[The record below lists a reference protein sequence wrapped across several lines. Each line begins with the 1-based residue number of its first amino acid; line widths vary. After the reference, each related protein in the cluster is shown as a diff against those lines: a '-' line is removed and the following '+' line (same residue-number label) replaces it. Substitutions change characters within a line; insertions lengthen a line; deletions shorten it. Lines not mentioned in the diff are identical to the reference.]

1 VAAGSWC
8 ASDWEG
14 AAVAA
19 GAAGAAFGAAS
30 LTGVGL
36 VSLRLWLVRLVVGVA
51 WTWLVVLLL

>member
-1 VAAGSWC
+1 
-8 ASDWEG
+8 
-14 AAVAA
+14 
-19 GAAGAAFGAAS
+19 